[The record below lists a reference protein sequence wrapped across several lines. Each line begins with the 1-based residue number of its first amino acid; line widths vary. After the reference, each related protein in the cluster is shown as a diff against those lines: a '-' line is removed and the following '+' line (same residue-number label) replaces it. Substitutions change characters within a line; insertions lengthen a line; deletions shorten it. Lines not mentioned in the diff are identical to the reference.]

1 MSNGYAI
8 SKWQDAKTIY
18 KQLGNLTSKPIYS
31 ISDDE
36 LKRVLDYFETKCAK
50 SKEITTEAKSFI
62 PGGVQHNLAFNYPF
76 PICVVKADGAIAGG
90 EWSALRRAR
99 LLEEGVPF
107 TKDGRVDM
115 EKCAWP

>member
-1 MSNGYAI
+1 MSAC
-8 SKWQDAKTIY
+8 
-18 KQLGNLTSKPIYS
+18 PE
-31 ISDDE
+31 E
-36 LKRVLDYFETKCAK
+36 LPWHR
-50 SKEITTEAKSFI
+50 
-62 PGGVQHNLAFNYPF
+62 
-76 PICVVKADGAIAGG
+76 VVKADGAIAGG